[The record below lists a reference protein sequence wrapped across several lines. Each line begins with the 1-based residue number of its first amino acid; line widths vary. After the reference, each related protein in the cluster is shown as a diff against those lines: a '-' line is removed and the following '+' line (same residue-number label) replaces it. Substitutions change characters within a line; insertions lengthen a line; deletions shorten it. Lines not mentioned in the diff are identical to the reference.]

1 MRIRQMLAILVHLP
15 VGLWISSFIFD
26 LMYFA
31 TRNPSL
37 AAASFYCIAIGIAA
51 AVIATPAEMREYL
64 ALPAQS
70 RPKQLAG
77 RLLALDSFIVS
88 LFIAN
93 FLWRRALLNGSPD
106 TVITGHLVFPG
117 TLMFFLAISSYMSGL
132 LAMEYG
138 VGAGVQE
145 AVEAAPDFKRAA

>member
-51 AVIATPAEMREYL
+51 AVIAK
-64 ALPAQS
+64 AQ
-70 RPKQLAG
+70 R
-77 RLLALDSFIVS
+77 
-88 LFIAN
+88 N
-93 FLWRRALLNGSPD
+93 RRHM
-106 TVITGHLVFPG
+106 V
-117 TLMFFLAISSYMSGL
+117 
-132 LAMEYG
+132 
-138 VGAGVQE
+138 
-145 AVEAAPDFKRAA
+145 APPIRIGNR